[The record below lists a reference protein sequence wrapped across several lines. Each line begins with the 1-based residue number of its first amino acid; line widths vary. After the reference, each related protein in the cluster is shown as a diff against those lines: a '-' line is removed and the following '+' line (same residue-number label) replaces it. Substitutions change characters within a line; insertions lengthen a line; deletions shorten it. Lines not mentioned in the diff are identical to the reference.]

1 MVLRGVGEGDLAGEE
16 MGERGGLCREKDC
29 LRMDFR
35 EREERRVAMERCS
48 LIVSRKCG

>member
-1 MVLRGVGEGDLAGEE
+1 MLSGVGEEDLAGEE
-16 MGERGGLCREKDC
+16 IGGRGGVGREKDC
-29 LRMDFR
+29 LRMDLR